1 MNIDFFTN
9 KKKLYFA
16 KVRPDAIIPTKNKED
31 AGYDIYAC
39 FDVDFMV
46 IPPHQTKLIPTG
58 IASALSTKYYIQIE
72 ERGSTGSKGIKK
84 SAGVI
89 DSGYRNEWFIAITN
103 STDVK
108 IIISKLSKQEL
119 INYIGLT
126 AVENSIIY
134 PYTKA
139 IAQAVVHEVPEMT
152 IEEINYDALLTI
164 PSKRGTGSL
173 GSSGK

>member
-1 MNIDFFTN
+1 M
-9 KKKLYFA
+9 
-16 KVRPDAIIPTKNKED
+16 
-31 AGYDIYAC
+31 
-39 FDVDFMV
+39 
-46 IPPHQTKLIPTG
+46 
-58 IASALSTKYYIQIE
+58 
-72 ERGSTGSKGIKK
+72 
-84 SAGVI
+84 
-89 DSGYRNEWFIAITN
+89 
-103 STDVK
+103 K